1 MALRV
6 AIIEDEQLSLSRIQK
21 LIAEFDELILVGVA
35 ENGNDALQLIN
46 NKKPDLIFLDIK
58 IPGLNGIQVL
68 RQADHK
74 PLTIFITAYD
84 EYAVSA
90 FELDAMDYLLKPFTA
105 DRFNKAVE
113 KALKALENG
122 QPKVQELMKFLE
134 NYYVP
139 NKYLDRIT
147 LNVGYVYKT
156 FHVDEID
163 LFGRRE
169 GEVFLIINGEK
180 YPMEVTLSKLEEE
193 LNPNKFFRA
202 HRNSLVNLD
211 RIQKIDVW
219 GRRHHT
225 LKFAGDETVHLSRE
239 KIAAFKEIMGFHS

>member
-1 MALRV
+1 MAHRV
-6 AIIEDEQLSLSRIQK
+6 AIIEDEQLSLSRIRK
-21 LIAEFDELILVGVA
+21 LIAEFEELILVGEA
-35 ENGNDALQLIN
+35 ESGNDALQLIDS
-46 NKKPDLIFLDIK
+46 KKPDLIILDIK
-58 IPGLNGIQVL
+58 IPGMNGIQVL

-105 DRFNKAVE
+105 DRFKKAVE
-113 KALKALENG
+113 KALNSLENG

-134 NYYVP
+134 NYSAP
-139 NKYLDRIT
+139 HRYLDRIT
-147 LNVGYVYKT
+147 LKIGYVYKT
-156 FHVDEID
+156 FHTDEID
-163 LFGRRE
+163 LFGSRD
-169 GEVFLIINGEK
+169 GEVSLISNGEK

-193 LNPNKFFRA
+193 LDPNKFFRA

-225 LKFAGDETVHLSRE
+225 LKFSGDETVHLSRE